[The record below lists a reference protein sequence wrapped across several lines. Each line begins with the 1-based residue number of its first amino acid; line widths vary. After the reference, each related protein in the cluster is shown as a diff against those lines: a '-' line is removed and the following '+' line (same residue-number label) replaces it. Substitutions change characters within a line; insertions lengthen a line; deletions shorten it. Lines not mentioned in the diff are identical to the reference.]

1 MLLPLNF
8 PEKLYP
14 FPPFLFWLYTML
26 KSILSQLVSL
36 TKSTG
41 LQQWR
46 DLVLVK
52 TAIELGWNLNLG
64 EFCYCSPLIA
74 QPKAHVFLDGFVV
87 TALTFKH
94 YPSHKPYTSVM
105 AEQTWRY
112 TTEQTAVDDCSQ
124 AHRRRGI
131 CPSSPQ
137 PSASY
142 SAFRSPSRPA
152 GK

>member
-1 MLLPLNF
+1 MLHPLNF
-8 PEKLYP
+8 PKKTIP
-14 FPPFLFWLYTML
+14 ISPILFWLYTIL
-26 KSILSQLVSL
+26 RSILSQSVSL

-46 DLVLVK
+46 NLVLVK
-52 TAIELGWNLNLG
+52 TIIELGWNLNLG

-74 QPKAHVFLDGFVV
+74 QPKAHLFLDSFVI
-87 TALTFKH
+87 TALIKH

-112 TTEQTAVDDCSQ
+112 TMEQTAVDSCFQ
-124 AHRRRGI
+124 AHRSRGI

-142 SAFRSPSRPA
+142 SAFWPPSCPA
-152 GK
+152 GR